1 MKKILAFDLGSS
13 SGRAIEGKY
22 ADGKLQYKESH
33 RFKNVPI
40 WHNGHLCWD
49 FEKIMKE
56 IYLGIEKAGEIDSI
70 GIDAWG
76 ADFGVLDQ
84 NGDLLSLPVHY
95 RDLRTE
101 GMIKEAQERITG
113 KRLFQLSGNQ
123 TYATNTLYQILA
135 LRKTEP
141 EIWNQ
146 TRKLLHIPDLVSY
159 LLCRNAVCERTIAST
174 TQMLDPD
181 SGMWS
186 QEILDEFQIPRQI
199 FGTMIDTGTIIGEY
213 KGVKV
218 IAVAGHD
225 TQSAGAAMT
234 EDVGTTAFL
243 NIGTWSLL
251 GIENEKAI
259 LSDEGY
265 KLGISNEQGPY
276 GGIHC
281 IMNITGMWLL
291 QECRRTWEEEGIL
304 YSYDELEK
312 LAEQAESF
320 GIFLDLNMADFAQ
333 PGNMPEKIRTFC
345 RRTGQRIPETVGEIV
360 RCIYES
366 LASTYS
372 KELKKLEQG
381 SGRRIEKLQILGG
394 GARSEMLC
402 QMTADYCGRPVTA
415 GPVEAT
421 ALGNLIIQLK
431 ALGEIADASD
441 ARRILQNG
449 ESFRYYVPQRK
460 QRE

>member
-1 MKKILAFDLGSS
+1 MKKVLAFDLGSS
-13 SGRAIEGKY
+13 SGRAVKGEY
-22 ADGKLQYKESH
+22 ADGKLQCEEIH
-33 RFKNVPI
+33 RFKNVPV
-40 WHNGHLCWD
+40 WRNGHLCWD

-95 RDLRTE
+95 RDRRTE
-101 GMIKEAQERITG
+101 GMIDEAQERITG

-141 EIWNQ
+141 EIWKQ
-146 TRKLLHIPDLVSY
+146 AKKILHIPDLVSY
-159 LLCRNAVCERTIAST
+159 FLCGNAVCERTIAST
-174 TQMLDPD
+174 TQMLDSN
-181 SGMWS
+181 SGVWS
-186 QEILDEFQIPRQI
+186 QEILDAFQIPQQI
-199 FGTMIDTGTIIGEY
+199 FGKMVDTGTVVGEY
-213 KGVKV
+213 KGIKV

-265 KLGISNEQGPY
+265 ELGISNEQGPY
-276 GGIHC
+276 GGIQC

-291 QECRRTWEEEGIL
+291 QECCRTWEEEGIC
-304 YSYDELEK
+304 YTYDKLEK
-312 LAEQAESF
+312 LAEQAGATNS
-320 GIFLDLNMADFAQ
+320 FLDPNAADFAQ
-333 PGNMPEKIRTFC
+333 PGDMPEKIRTFC
-345 RRTGQRIPETVGEIV
+345 RKTGQRVPETVGEIV

-366 LASTYS
+366 LAFTYS

-381 SGRRIEKLQILGG
+381 SGRRIWKLQILGG

-421 ALGNLIIQLK
+421 ALGNLVIQLRV
-431 ALGEIADASD
+431 LGEINSSEA
-441 ARRILQNG
+441 AREVIRKSVN
-449 ESFRYYVPQRK
+449 FCRYIPNR
-460 QRE
+460 